1 MIINIEVPN
10 DVLVDHF
17 RETLNSIGL
26 ICVRDYYGNPK
37 SIRVN
42 RDIVAIIRHESM
54 NSELQRE
61 PVGPLLYSTLFGVC
75 KVIEDD
81 SKYLEE
87 YSIVTV
93 TVGELS
99 YHDKLYDY
107 WVRGKTTVK
116 LDDFLNGTAKSNLED
131 IKANMLRRNGGKI
144 WLILVRSKDIC

>member
-1 MIINIEVPN
+1 MIIRIEVPN
-10 DVLVDHF
+10 DLIVEHRRDI
-17 RETLNSIGL
+17 LNEIGGF
-26 ICVRDYYGNPK
+26 CESYYYGHLD

-42 RDIVAIIRHESM
+42 KDIVASIIHEGM
-54 NSELQRE
+54 ASELQRE
-61 PVGPLLYSTLFGVC
+61 PVGPLLYSTLLGVC

-93 TVGELS
+93 TVSELS
-99 YHDKLYDY
+99 YRDKLHDY
-107 WVRGKTTVK
+107 WVKGKTTVK
-116 LDDFLNGTAKSNLED
+116 LDDFLNVTARNNLDD